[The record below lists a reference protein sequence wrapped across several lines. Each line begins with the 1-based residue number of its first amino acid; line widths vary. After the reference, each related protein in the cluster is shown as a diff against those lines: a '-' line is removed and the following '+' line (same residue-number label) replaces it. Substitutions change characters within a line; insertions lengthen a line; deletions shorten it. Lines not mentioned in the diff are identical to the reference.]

1 MRVLVADDDPAYLEM
16 VTGNQAQW
24 DFEPVTASD
33 GQEALA
39 IMQAPG
45 APRLLILDWSMPGM
59 DGYEL
64 CQTLRRRR
72 GSDEF
77 ILIMTGSTRKSE
89 MARIL
94 VAGADSYL
102 MKPFDPLD
110 LEIHLRMARR
120 LLALQDDL
128 DQARRSAAGK

>member
-16 VTGNQAQW
+16 VSGNLTQW

-102 MKPFDPLD
+102 IKPFDPLD

-128 DQARRSAAGK
+128 DEARRSAAGK